1 MAPPGIASSVEDR
14 RVNDTSPGTSQ
25 KDIIVLDGG
34 FATQLSCH
42 VQQPIDGDVLW
53 SARFLATDKEAVIDT
68 HLDFLRAGAD
78 LIMTNTY
85 QASVDL
91 FMKHL
96 NMTAEQSYGLIKQAV
111 DLARTAVKRYEEE
124 FPGTRGEFLALNRP
138 SAIEELAA
146 RTMQPPFQR
155 VTGLAAY
162 NFDKVLDSALWVPYG
177 ASLHDGS
184 EYTGSYAKN
193 TSVNTMRD
201 WHIPRI
207 KALVEGGVDLLA
219 LETIPCKV
227 EAEMLVNLLKEQF
240 PDTKAWLS
248 FSVRVR
254 RRKIYCFRENFQEV
268 AKYCYDLNPN
278 QITAVGINCTA
289 PRLIE
294 SFISGIN
301 KDRKNKPLP
310 LIVYPNSGENYNVE
324 LGWINRD
331 KCEPVETYIHK
342 WLDLGV
348 TWVGGCCRTYAIDVT
363 RIRREVELWKQK
375 EKH

>member
-1 MAPPGIASSVEDR
+1 MAPPGIASSMESRLGDGVTTS
-14 RVNDTSPGTSQ
+14 DTSQRNIT
-25 KDIIVLDGG
+25 VLDGG

-53 SARFLATDKEAVIDT
+53 SARFLATEQEAVIDT

-91 FMKHL
+91 FVKHL
-96 NMTAEQSYGLIKQAV
+96 KLTEEQSYDLIKQSV
-111 DLARTAVKRYEEE
+111 GLARTAIERYEEE
-124 FPGTRGEFLALNRP
+124 FPGARRP
-138 SAIEELAA
+138 LIVGS
-146 RTMQPPFQR
+146 
-155 VTGLAAY
+155 VG
-162 NFDKVLDSALWVPYG
+162 PYG

-184 EYTGSYAKN
+184 EYTGSYAKT
-193 TSVNTMRD
+193 TSIDTIRE

-207 KALVEGGVDLLA
+207 KALVEAGVDLLA

-227 EAEMLVNLLKEQF
+227 EAETLVTLLKEQF
-240 PDTKAWLS
+240 PNTRAWLT
-248 FSVRVR
+248 FSVSTDG
-254 RRKIYCFRENFQEV
+254 KTTAFGENFQEV
-268 AKYCYDLNPN
+268 AQYCYDMHPDKL
-278 QITAVGINCTA
+278 VGVGVNCTA

-294 SFISGIN
+294 PLISGIN
-301 KDRKNKPLP
+301 KNRKDKPIP
-310 LIVYPNSGENYNVE
+310 LVVYPNSGESYNVE
-324 LGWINRD
+324 LGWVNRD
-331 KCEPVETYIHK
+331 KCEPVETYVHK

-375 EKH
+375 QTN